1 MIFLLVYRCTHFNLI
16 FRSSRSL
23 LNYITMPL
31 RKSRSSAVEK
41 ALSPEEQQAKINEV
55 RRMIGPLSEALPDFC
70 SDASISRY
78 LRSRNWN
85 AEKASKMLKETVK
98 WRLKYKPEAIR
109 WEDVAHEAATGKIYR
124 ADYSD
129 KYGRSVLVMRPGF
142 QKEGKLSSTESAVRK
157 AEDVVSSMLAKGFVL
172 SKDALKRARS
182 FDERHHFM
190 SGASAMALVPWRIS
204 LELLGNH
211 HPLLPLQVKL
221 QSCTRVKTF

>member
-1 MIFLLVYRCTHFNLI
+1 MKFYHLSMFDSEHMLQNNSL
-16 FRSSRSL
+16 SSTS
-23 LNYITMPL
+23 T
-31 RKSRSSAVEK
+31 A
-41 ALSPEEQQAKINEV
+41 PEEQQAKINEV
-55 RRMIGPLSEALPDFC
+55 RRMNGPLSEALPDFY

-142 QKEGKLSSTESAVRK
+142 QLSSTESAVRK